1 MRTPLPSMSRCPRRI
16 TVGIAGTALIGAVLA
31 PPALAGP
38 TPTTTGAAGV
48 ATAPVQQPKGAQPYV
63 FSYGYNNHLSLGG
76 GNFTV
81 GGRVYV
87 VVKLNS
93 GATHYGKW
101 VVARLGQHNP
111 GGTFHVETHI
121 PYHCPPG
128 KNGYAR
134 GYDAATGTWSPK
146 LPVSVC
152 VRFD

>member
-1 MRTPLPSMSRCPRRI
+1 MRTPFPSLSRHSRRI
-16 TVGIAGTALIGAVLA
+16 TVGVAGAALVGVTLA

-38 TPTTTGAAGV
+38 ATPAKAAE
-48 ATAPVQQPKGAQPYV
+48 AAAAPAQQPRGAQPYV

-101 VVARLGQHNP
+101 VVARLGQRNP

>member
-1 MRTPLPSMSRCPRRI
+1 MRTFSRSTSRCTRRI
-16 TVGIAGTALIGAVLA
+16 TIGVAGAALIGLGMASPA
-31 PPALAGP
+31 PAAPAP
-38 TPTTTGAAGV
+38 DTAAHPYK
-48 ATAPVQQPKGAQPYV
+48 APQPYV

-87 VVKLNS
+87 TVNLNS

-101 VVARLGQHNP
+101 VVARPGQRNP
-111 GGTFHVETHI
+111 GGTFHVETRN

-134 GYDAATGTWSPK
+134 GYDEATRTWSPK
-146 LPVSVC
+146 LPVSIC

>member
-1 MRTPLPSMSRCPRRI
+1 MRILSPATSRFTRRI
-16 TVGIAGTALIGAVLA
+16 TIGLAGAAVTGLALA
-31 PPALAGP
+31 PSALA
-38 TPTTTGAAGV
+38 TPAPAAGG
-48 ATAPVQQPKGAQPYV
+48 AHQLKAPQPYV
-63 FSYGYNNHLSLGG
+63 FSYGYNSHLSLGG

-101 VVARLGQHNP
+101 VVARPGQRNP
-111 GGTFHVETHI
+111 GGTFHVETNI
-121 PYHCPPG
+121 PYSCPPG
-128 KNGYAR
+128 KNAYAR
-134 GYDAATGTWSPK
+134 GYDKATGVWSPK